1 VIGVFTAELAKLFE
15 FELIRRLLLILGGGI
30 IATLALGAVQTN
42 DNAHTDYFFLC
53 VKKFP
58 NKGSHRSDSPSP
70 KT

>member
-1 VIGVFTAELAKLFE
+1 MFTAELAKLFE
-15 FELIRRLLLILGGGI
+15 FELIRRLLLILGGRI
-30 IATLALGAVQTN
+30 IATLALGAIQTY